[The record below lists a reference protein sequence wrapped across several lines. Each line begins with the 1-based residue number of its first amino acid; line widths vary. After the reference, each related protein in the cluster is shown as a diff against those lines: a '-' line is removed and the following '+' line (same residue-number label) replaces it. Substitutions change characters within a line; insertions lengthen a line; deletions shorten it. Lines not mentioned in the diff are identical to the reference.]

1 MKYNE
6 DLKRTDYILDERN
19 SVNAITLIKDIIDED
34 LNIELE
40 SDDDLIKFMD
50 SPEKFTNDRDI
61 ISKIKDL
68 KELLDIMGSIYHV

>member
-6 DLKRTDYILDERN
+6 DLNRTDYILDERN

-50 SPEKFTNDRDI
+50 SPEKFINDKDI
-61 ISKIKDL
+61 ISKVKDL

>member
-1 MKYNE
+1 VKYNE

>member
-6 DLKRTDYILDERN
+6 DLNKTEYILDERN

-40 SDDDLIKFMD
+40 NDDDLIKFMD
-50 SPEKFTNDRDI
+50 SPEKFTDDEDI
-61 ISKIKDL
+61 INKIKDL
-68 KELLDIMGSIYHV
+68 KELLDIIGSIYHV

>member
-6 DLKRTDYILDERN
+6 DLNKTEYILDERN

-34 LNIELE
+34 LNIEFE

-50 SPEKFTNDRDI
+50 SPEKFTNDKDI